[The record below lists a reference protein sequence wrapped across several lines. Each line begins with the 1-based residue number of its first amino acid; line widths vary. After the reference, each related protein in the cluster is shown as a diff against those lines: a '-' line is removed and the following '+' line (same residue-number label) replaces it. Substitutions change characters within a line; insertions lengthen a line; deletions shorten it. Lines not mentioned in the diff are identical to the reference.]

1 MKAVRQ
7 VVAVTLV
14 ATALCADRVVASAPH
29 LQNRPE
35 PQTARSLVGRLSV
48 SFRRVVPTVRLVET
62 RRDQEPMARVLPVVI
77 DQPVIMPLRLSPF
90 QFRLPPP
97 VR

>member
-14 ATALCADRVVASAPH
+14 ATALCADRVMASAPD
-29 LQNRPE
+29 LQSR
-35 PQTARSLVGRLSV
+35 PQTQSDRTLVGRLSV
-48 SFRRVVPTVRLVET
+48 SFRRVVPAVRLVEV
-62 RRDQEPMARVLPVVI
+62 RRDQEHTAMVLPVLLDRPIVL
-77 DQPVIMPLRLSPF
+77 PSRLSPF